1 MLREAT
7 DLTLMIQME
16 RPVPGMDDLTLLR
29 LQIEWG
35 ADEALG
41 EMPFDR
47 LAERP
52 RPVVALDQGP
62 KPAAAPMTPSQAAD
76 RSLNMTSALSA
87 PALGRAAVPAG
98 RPAVAQAAALAA
110 ACTSVGALRAA
121 LATFEGCALRETA
134 TNLVFSDG
142 NPSASIMI
150 IGEAPGGEE
159 DRAGKPFV
167 GPSGQLLDRM
177 LGSIGLDRSQV
188 LITNIIPW
196 RPPGNR
202 APSEIEVATCLPFL
216 LRHIVL
222 VAPRHILLLGATAA
236 RALTGN
242 SQGIRRIRGSWHD
255 LVLPDLAEPIACLA
269 TYHPAYLLRTPSAK
283 REAWSDLIAL
293 QERMSIY

>member
-1 MLREAT
+1 
-7 DLTLMIQME
+7 
-16 RPVPGMDDLTLLR
+16 MDDLTLLR

-41 EMPFDR
+41 ESPFDR
-47 LAERP
+47 LAEPP
-52 RPVVALDQGP
+52 RRLAALAQEP
-62 KPAAAPMTPSQAAD
+62 KSEAD
-76 RSLNMTSALSA
+76 RPTAPTTVSQSLTMTSALTG
-87 PALGRAAVPAG
+87 PAISRAAVPAG
-98 RPAVAQAAALAA
+98 RPAVAQAATLAA
-110 ACTSVGALRAA
+110 SCTSLGALRTA
-121 LATFEGCALRETA
+121 LTGFEGCALRETA

-177 LGSIGLDRSQV
+177 LGSIGLDRTQV

-202 APSEIEVATCLPFL
+202 APSDIEVATCLPFL
-216 LRHIVL
+216 LRHLVL

-255 LVLPDLAEPIACLA
+255 LVLPDLAQPIACLA

-293 QERMSIY
+293 QEHMSIY